1 MLQKVTNL
9 TDVTKIHTKVTNLKK
24 VLQKV
29 AIKFR

>member
-1 MLQKVTNL
+1 MLQKVTKVS
-9 TDVTKIHTKVTNLKK
+9 DVTKIHIKVTNLKK

>member
-1 MLQKVTNL
+1 MLQKVTKL
-9 TDVTKIHTKVTNLKK
+9 SDVTILHTKVTNLKK